1 MKIEKQSLGEIF
13 KEVRKEKGLTLDE
26 ISKETNIPKRY
37 LEAIEEDNLTVFS
50 SETYAVGFIS
60 TYCEALE
67 IDKDLILAQYKRLK
81 KIEED
86 SPIEA
91 LVGEKKVDFTK
102 FILPSV
108 ILVSSI
114 VLLVILFFGIRTAMN
129 KNAMP
134 KTYYF
139 AFSKLSK
146 VYDIRFKVGDV
157 LNITNEERTIEI
169 SFDNVDKMNNLNFKI
184 NNNAYSI
191 KGNGLLTIDSDYDGT
206 NDMNIEFFST
216 KPNYI
221 RLNMS
226 YLTPDSLALQSSSNQ
241 VQQSGMNV
249 ITEKEWY
256 KAAAQKE
263 IVLKVFTSENC
274 WIAYKADDK
283 EEKNYYFGAR
293 GEHIILFS
301 NKLILYSANNGA
313 IKINIEGKEETLG
326 GFGEIGKSVFYWK
339 KKDKEVALV
348 QAILK

>member
-37 LEAIEEDNLTVFS
+37 LEAIEDDNLTVFS
-50 SETYAVGFIS
+50 SETYAIGFIS

-67 IDKDLILAQYKRLK
+67 IDKDLVLAQYKRLK

-91 LVGEKKVDFTK
+91 LVGEKKTDFSK
-102 FILPSV
+102 FLLPSIIVLSSFILL
-108 ILVSSI
+108 IIIFL
-114 VLLVILFFGIRTAMN
+114 GIRTIMN
-129 KNAMP
+129 KNSMP

-139 AFSKLSK
+139 SQAKISRI
-146 VYDIRFKVGDV
+146 YDVRFKVGDV

-169 SFDNVDKMNNLNFKI
+169 TFDNVDKMNNLNFKI
-184 NNNAYSI
+184 NNNSYSI

-221 RLNMS
+221 RLNLS
-226 YLTPDSLALQSSSNQ
+226 YLTTENLTAQNPSNQ
-241 VQQSGMNV
+241 ANQTGINV
-249 ITEKEWY
+249 ISEKEWY
-256 KAAAQKE
+256 KAASQKE
-263 IVLKVFTSENC
+263 IVMKVFASENC

-283 EEKNYYFGAR
+283 EEKNLYLSAK

-301 NKLILYSANNGA
+301 NKLTLYSANNGA
-313 IKINIEGKEETLG
+313 IKIGIEGKEETLG
-326 GFGEIGKSVFYWK
+326 GFGEVGKSIFYWK
-339 KKDKEVALV
+339 KRDKEVVLV
-348 QAILK
+348 QAVLK